1 VAQEPTQ
8 PAVPRPAAT
17 VLLLREA
24 RDNVEVLLIRRHEKL
39 AFMGG
44 MWVFPGGSVC
54 AADASPAAFARIPAS
69 SQTNCARLD
78 TLHGEPIAA
87 NECLALTVAAC
98 RETFEETGVLLASDT
113 AGELC
118 ESDVAAR
125 LQERR
130 RAIAAQPELFA
141 ELLQAEDLFLRVDR
155 LVYWA
160 HWITPSV
167 VPRRF
172 DTRFFLAGVPADQS
186 AVIDSTETVD
196 HAWLSPAA
204 IVTAALTGD
213 MPVSH
218 PTLYNL
224 MELDASLRQHGSL
237 QGLLAAE
244 SQREVIA
251 ILPKMIREE
260 QTAMVLPWDPFYR
273 NFVGESVPEHLEY
286 PARLRALPPRML
298 AKR

>member
-1 VAQEPTQ
+1 M
-8 PAVPRPAAT
+8 
-17 VLLLREA
+17 LLLREG
-24 RDNVEVLLIRRHEKL
+24 RGGVEVLVTRRHEKL

-54 AADASPAAFARIPAS
+54 AADASAEAFARIPVA
-69 SQTNCARLD
+69 SQTGCARLG
-78 TLHGEPIAA
+78 TLHAEPIDER
-87 NECLALTVAAC
+87 ECLALAVAAC
-98 RETFEETGVLLASDT
+98 RETFEETGVLLASD
-113 AGELC
+113 ASGNLC
-118 ESDVAAR
+118 SSDRTAR
-125 LQERR
+125 LQEQRR
-130 RAIAAQPELFA
+130 TIASQPESFA
-141 ELLQAEDLFLRVDR
+141 DLLRAEDLFLRVER

-172 DTRFFLAGVPADQS
+172 DTRFFLAPVPSDQL
-186 AVIDSTETVD
+186 AVIDTTETVD

-204 IVTAALTGD
+204 LVTAAQAGN

-237 QGLLAAE
+237 QTLLAMEA
-244 SQREVIA
+244 QRRVVA
-251 ILPKMIREE
+251 ILPKMVHEE

-286 PARLRALPPRML
+286 PARLRALPSRMF